1 MTSPLKQQ
9 APLKAPSTGLPK
21 PPQAAV
27 GSGSAASASGR
38 MRYAPGEMLFNQ
50 GDAGGDLFFIEEGV
64 VEIFQVR
71 DHETI
76 VLSQMRAG
84 EIIGVMTCMTREQR
98 MASARAKT
106 TVLCKRVPQ
115 DAISKV
121 LQALPNW
128 MKIVIKEF
136 TIRLNQMNR
145 MYSDAVLKMR
155 KLESTQISDVY
166 LGSLVA
172 CAFATTSE
180 LMATPTDIGKI
191 VVIEDVLQ
199 KLEFMLNMR
208 REDIDR
214 IWHCLVESNLI
225 KIELE
230 SDKKREIAML
240 DNARKLAYFGQFV
253 KDSKAGATKRFVRAR
268 FSNKETRVLSAL
280 VKYAQ
285 RMSLDIDKVCRLR
298 CRDLERSL
306 ERNTGVSWDRLA
318 LNKGVELELIRI
330 EGSGDDEIIICRPRE
345 LGRTVA
351 CVEAMRRLSQLESRE
366 AREDSSEQKPA
377 A

>member
-1 MTSPLKQQ
+1 MTTPHKQNVPPRGAGQ
-9 APLKAPSTGLPK
+9 APPK
-21 PPQAAV
+21 PSQTTSVAATSSV
-27 GSGSAASASGR
+27 TGGRLRFAA
-38 MRYAPGEMLFNQ
+38 GEMLFHQ
-50 GDAGGDLFFIEEGV
+50 GDAGGDLFFIEEGT
-64 VEIFQVR
+64 VEIYQIR

-76 VLSQMRAG
+76 PLSEMRAG

-128 MKIVIKEF
+128 LKIIIKEF

-145 MYSDAVLKMR
+145 MYTDAALKIR
-155 KLESTQISDVY
+155 KLEATQISDVY
-166 LGSLVA
+166 LGALIA
-172 CAFATTSE
+172 CSFATTSE

-214 IWHCLVESNLI
+214 IWQCLVESNLI

-240 DNARKLAYFGQFV
+240 ENARKLAYFGQFV
-253 KDSKAGATKRFVRAR
+253 KDSKTGSSKRYVRAR

-306 ERNTGVSWDRLA
+306 ERNTGVTWDREA
-318 LNKGVELELIRI
+318 LNKGVELELLRI
-330 EGSGDDEIIICRPRE
+330 EASGEDEIILCRLRE

-351 CVEAMRRLSQLESRE
+351 CVEAMRRLSELESRTGREE
-366 AREDSSEQKPA
+366 AVDAKPA